1 MTTSGT
7 SEHVSHDHH
16 PIEEELLELAGDEEQ
31 LGTLA
36 QEARTLTKEHLA
48 EGQDRDELIGAF
60 KSVIGTLYGEDL
72 DDAAEELLEVMAEL
86 EGFCSPHAR
95 L

>member
-1 MTTSGT
+1 MTTR
-7 SEHVSHDHH
+7 EHTGRDSLQRDLIYLVEN
-16 PIEEELLELAGDEEQ
+16 EE

-36 QEARTLTKEHLA
+36 SEARTTTKEYLA
-48 EGQDRDELIGAF
+48 EGYEREELLGVY
-60 KSVIGTLYGEDL
+60 KSVIGELYSKDL
-72 DDAAEELLEVMAEL
+72 DEQAEELLEVMAEL

>member
-1 MTTSGT
+1 MTATGQVGRHSL
-7 SEHVSHDHH
+7 
-16 PIEEELLELAGDEEQ
+16 EEDLLYLVENEQ

-36 QEARTLTKEHLA
+36 SEARVMTKEYLA
-48 EGQDRDELIGAF
+48 EGYGREELLDSYESVVGRLYDEG
-60 KSVIGTLYGEDL
+60 L
-72 DDAAEELLEVMAEL
+72 DEQAEELLEVMAEL